1 MKAFSLAWLL
11 GRPTRGRLAPQL
23 LTVTAY
29 ILTTALLL
37 LVAAGGLSFRAVQDD
52 LTGLYLV
59 LAGIAVVLLVVPLAV
74 LGGAAARLSAR
85 SHDERLATVRLLGG
99 TPALAGA
106 VTVIDSAAL
115 ALLGAVGGV
124 VVYLASAPL
133 VGLLHFRGRAIGSDM
148 FMAPGI
154 VAALSAAVVLIGII
168 SAVAGL
174 RRLNVSPLGVRTR
187 AVAPGA
193 RWIRALVAG
202 IVVVAAFT
210 ALQQLD
216 TIRDLAVMI
225 AVMLGAFAA
234 VLAVLN
240 VVGPWVVRRLAVRS
254 LRKAESPERLLAAR
268 MILESPQ
275 AAWRQVSGV
284 AMTSFVAVFGGSGAA
299 MMRASG
305 GGEASAQD
313 LALIDDVLTGVLVTI
328 IASFIG
334 VCCSAVI
341 NQSALTLDRR
351 GLYGNLNRLGM
362 DPATMDRARVRSVMG
377 PLVWVSLGSAIVA
390 AVMMFPLVGIA
401 MIVSPVTILVV
412 AVTMIAGVLVVRG
425 ALTVAGSRTVLRA
438 A

>member
-23 LTVTAY
+23 LTITAY
-29 ILTTALLL
+29 VLTTTLLL
-37 LVAAGGLSFRAVQDD
+37 LVAAGGLSFRAVQDE
-52 LTGLYLV
+52 LTGLYLI

-115 ALLGAVGGV
+115 ALLGAAGGIV
-124 VVYLASAPL
+124 LYLASAPV
-133 VGLLHFRGRAIGSDM
+133 VGLVHFRGRAIGTGM
-148 FMAPGI
+148 FMSPGI
-154 VAALSAAVVLIGII
+154 VAALASAVVLIGIV
-168 SAVAGL
+168 SAVVGL

-202 IVVVAAFT
+202 IVVIVAFT
-210 ALQQLD
+210 ALQQLSAF
-216 TIRDLAVMI
+216 RDLAVMI

-240 VVGPWVVRRLAVRS
+240 VVGPWVVRLLAGRS
-254 LRKAESPERLLAAR
+254 LRTAETPERLLAAR

-299 MMRASG
+299 MMK
-305 GGEASAQD
+305 ASAGGQASPQD
-313 LALIDDVLTGVLVTI
+313 LALVDDVLTGVLVTI
-328 IASFIG
+328 LASFLG

-341 NQSALTLDRR
+341 NQCALTLDRR
-351 GLYGNLNRLGM
+351 DLYVNLDRLGM
-362 DPATMDRARVRSVMG
+362 EPATMDRARVRSVMA
-377 PLVWVSLGSAIVA
+377 PLLWVSLGSALVA
-390 AVMMFPLVGIA
+390 GVLLLPLVGIA
-401 MIVSPVTILVV
+401 MIVSPLTVLVV
-412 AVTMIAGVLVVRG
+412 AATLAAGVLAVRG
-425 ALTVAGSRTVLRA
+425 SLALAGSRTVLRA